1 MMFNSIYKDPLVLI
15 TAFILIALGI
25 YTTSLPYFDLEQLK
39 PIFLLWTL
47 FVGVKGLEE
56 SRFLEYIATKLNS
69 GSYVAQKI
77 VILSFL
83 FSLILSIDVALV
95 VLLPL
100 TLLLKV
106 DKKAE
111 LFLLVAFSA
120 HLGAALTPFGTPQN
134 IFIYSFYHIS
144 LKEFLIIIYPFSLY
158 LFTLFFALSFFIK
171 EPKEVDINLNI
182 SFNLK
187 QAKIYFVALLIAIL
201 SCLNII
207 SWYFAGI
214 TILVSLFYYKNSLI
228 VDYAL
233 LITFILFIGI
243 SNELK
248 IILMPLIKELDNP
261 FTITITLSQFITN
274 VGATLLLHNFT
285 TNYKALL
292 LGSNI
297 GSFGTPLAA
306 LANLI
311 TYKIYI
317 ANNPKDKTFLA
328 KLIFWGFCV
337 LIIAI
342 VLIKLF

>member
-1 MMFNSIYKDPLVLI
+1 LKLLRNIYKDVLVLI
-15 TAFILIALGI
+15 SAFIIIALAI
-25 YTTSLPYFDLEQLK
+25 YNHSLPSFKVEQLK

-56 SRFLEYIATKLNS
+56 SLFLEYIATKLNS

-134 IFIYSFYHIS
+134 LFIYSFYHID
-144 LKEFLIIIYPFSLY
+144 LKEFFKIIYPFSLY
-158 LFTLFFALSFFIK
+158 LFALFFALSFFIK
-171 EPKEVDINLNI
+171 EPKEVLINLNI
-182 SFNLK
+182 NFNLK
-187 QAKIYFVALLIAIL
+187 QAKIYFIVLFIAIL
-201 SCLNII
+201 SSLNII
-207 SWYFAGI
+207 SWYFAGV
-214 TILVSLFYYKNSLI
+214 TILVSLFYYKNSLM

-311 TYKIYI
+311 TYKIYM
-317 ANNPKDKTFLA
+317 ANNPKNKTFLA
-328 KLIFWGFCV
+328 KLILWGFTILC
-337 LIIAI
+337 IALLLSFI
-342 VLIKLF
+342 